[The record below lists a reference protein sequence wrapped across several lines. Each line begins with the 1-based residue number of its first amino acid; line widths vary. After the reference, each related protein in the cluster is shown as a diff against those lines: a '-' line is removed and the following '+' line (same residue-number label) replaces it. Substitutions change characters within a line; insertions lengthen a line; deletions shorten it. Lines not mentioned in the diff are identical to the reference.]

1 MAPEVALCKNY
12 GLSADVFSYS
22 ILLWEIISLK
32 IPFAGFDVSDSTPFL
47 HEQCLAS
54 WCLFKTNK

>member
-32 IPFAGFDVSDSTPFL
+32 IPFAGFDVSDPL
-47 HEQCLAS
+47 LAS
-54 WCLFKTNK
+54 SAQLLVSLKINQ